1 MALPRIIETTVH
13 KTGDENVEDTK
24 TFSEP
29 IVGSITGGS
38 DTIQSDLDAAYAA
51 LEAADIAAGGTLDE

>member
-13 KTGDENVEDTK
+13 KTGDENVEGTK

-29 IVGSITGGS
+29 IIGSITGGS
-38 DTIQSDLDAAYAA
+38 DAIQSDLDAAYAA
-51 LEAADIAAGGTLDE
+51 LEAEYKANGGTL

>member
-13 KTGDENVEDTK
+13 KTGDENVEGTK

-29 IVGSITGGS
+29 IIGSITGGS
-38 DTIQSDLDAAYAA
+38 DAIQADLDAAYAA
-51 LEAADIAAGGTLDE
+51 LEAEYKANGGGTL